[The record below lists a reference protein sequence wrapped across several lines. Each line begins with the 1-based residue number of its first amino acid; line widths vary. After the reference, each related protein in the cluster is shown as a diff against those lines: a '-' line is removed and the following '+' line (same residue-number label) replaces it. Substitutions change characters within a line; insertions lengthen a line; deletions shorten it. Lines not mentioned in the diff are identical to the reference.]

1 MLHESKYP
9 ALLLNADWQPVQI
22 YPLSTIS
29 WQEAIKAVIGDRVTV
44 VEEYDIEVHSSRQA
58 WRLPSVVALKEYVR
72 RDQIATFSRFNVFL
86 RDDYTCQYCGSE
98 FETRQLTFD
107 HVIPR
112 AHGGTSS
119 WYNVVSA
126 CGPCNH
132 RKGSHLPK
140 YVGMIPLKRPTEPTS
155 WQLYVKA
162 RKMPQS
168 RDLHETWRDYL
179 YWDTEL
185 EP

>member
-1 MLHESKYP
+1 MTLRFTVAVGPGVYP
-9 ALLLNADWQPVQI
+9 VLWPLKNMCAETKWQP
-22 YPLSTIS
+22 L
-29 WQEAIKAVIGDRVTV
+29 V
-44 VEEYDIEVHSSRQA
+44 V
-58 WRLPSVVALKEYVR
+58 
-72 RDQIATFSRFNVFL
+72 FNVFL

-112 AHGGTSS
+112 AHGGTST
-119 WYNVVSA
+119 WHNVVSA

-140 YVGMIPLKRPTEPTS
+140 DVGMLPLKKPAEPTS